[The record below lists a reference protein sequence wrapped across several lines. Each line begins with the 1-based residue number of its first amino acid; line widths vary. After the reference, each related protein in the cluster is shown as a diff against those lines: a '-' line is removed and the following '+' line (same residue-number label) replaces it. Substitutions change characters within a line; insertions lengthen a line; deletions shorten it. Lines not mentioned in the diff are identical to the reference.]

1 MGRSILG
8 EVKSRNVI
16 KAMDQTS
23 EQKEIITLA
32 DIRALV
38 DTFYG
43 SVMKD
48 ELLSPIFASK
58 ISNSW
63 DRHLDIMYR
72 FWQTVL
78 LEEHTYQGA
87 PFMKHIDLPI
97 GPGHFERWIS
107 IFYQT
112 VDSLFVGDKAT
123 EAKWRA
129 SRMAEMF
136 MYKLDYIQ
144 QAKAG
149 SQRPSG

>member
-1 MGRSILG
+1 
-8 EVKSRNVI
+8 
-16 KAMDQTS
+16 MDQTL
-23 EQKEIITLA
+23 EHKEIITLA
-32 DIRALV
+32 DIQKLV

-48 ELLSPIFASK
+48 ELLAPIFASK
-58 ISNSW
+58 ISGSW

-87 PFMKHIDLPI
+87 PFMKHIDLPV
-97 GPGHFERWIS
+97 GPAHFERWIS
-107 IFYQT
+107 IFNQT
-112 VDSLFVGDKAT
+112 VDSFFAGDKAT

-136 MYKLDYIQ
+136 MYKLHYIQ

-149 SQRPSG
+149 SQRPS

>member
-1 MGRSILG
+1 
-8 EVKSRNVI
+8 
-16 KAMDQTS
+16 MDQTS

-32 DIRALV
+32 DIRVLV

-48 ELLSPIFASK
+48 ELLAPIFASK
-58 ISNSW
+58 ISGSW

-97 GPGHFERWIS
+97 GPTHFGRWIS
-107 IFYQT
+107 IFYRT

-144 QAKAG
+144 QAKAD
-149 SQRPSG
+149 SQGPSS